1 MKTNLFISIFFS
13 TVLFLI
19 QKKSVFLTNMLQPT
33 QYTVNSSLTNSVHQ
47 VVKTYYQ
54 TLYDYQFHLSIF
66 WLHFYTR
73 HSCEQRNWACP
84 AVQNKQ
90 ENRLGSIY
98 AAVISQTVFISA
110 EKNTPVQIES
120 SRSLYSV
127 VTLLE
132 FLNQWRPT
140 FHDPYPKK
148 NIYICL
154 DIYIYIYIY
163 LFILGSESIVFYII
177 FGTEQKYVWEN
188 VM

>member
-1 MKTNLFISIFFS
+1 M
-13 TVLFLI
+13 
-19 QKKSVFLTNMLQPT
+19 
-33 QYTVNSSLTNSVHQ
+33 NSSLTNSVHQ

-110 EKNTPVQIES
+110 EKTRLYRLKVPGLCTVVWH
-120 SRSLYSV
+120 SLSFS
-127 VTLLE
+127 TNEDLH
-132 FLNQWRPT
+132 FMIPT
-140 FHDPYPKK
+140 KK
-148 NIYICL
+148 KK
-154 DIYIYIYIY
+154 YIYIYI
-163 LFILGSESIVFYII
+163 F
-177 FGTEQKYVWEN
+177 
-188 VM
+188 